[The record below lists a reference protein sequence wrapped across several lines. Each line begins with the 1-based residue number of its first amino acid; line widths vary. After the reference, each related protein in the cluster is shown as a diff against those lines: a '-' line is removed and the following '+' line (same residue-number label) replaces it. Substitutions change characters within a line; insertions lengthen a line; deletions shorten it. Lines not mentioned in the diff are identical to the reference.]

1 MYTVHSLPGATRCSN
16 LFTSVSPPN
25 VHSHLVKRVLL
36 LSALTDEKSR
46 QKVACP
52 KSTGM
57 AAFKWHFNGNSWWQ
71 KCPTAALAGCWKL
84 STAIGWYGKS
94 PLCVTL
100 HCGFLFFTEGHRD
113 ASVQQS
119 PAWCFCCFIVLSNVV
134 IRTYQI
140 QASKRFDNAVFAYP
154 LSVIK
159 KKGCDKDLPLKGV
172 FTQLMSDKEGKGWP
186 MIC

>member
-1 MYTVHSLPGATRCSN
+1 MYTAHSLPGATCCST
-16 LFTSVSPPN
+16 LFTSVSLRN

-46 QKVACP
+46 QKEACP

-57 AAFKWHFNGNSWWQ
+57 AAFKWHFNGNYWWQ
-71 KCPTAALAGCWKL
+71 KCPTAALATGWL
-84 STAIGWYGKS
+84 SQVAGSWAQQLAGMVKAHAVWHI
-94 PLCVTL
+94 

-113 ASVQQS
+113 ASVRQS

-140 QASKRFDNAVFAYP
+140 QVSKRFDNAVFVYP
-154 LSVIK
+154 LAV
-159 KKGCDKDLPLKGV
+159 
-172 FTQLMSDKEGKGWP
+172 
-186 MIC
+186 